1 MPTYDYKNLTCKN
14 GKCAETME
22 IFHGMNET
30 IENWVCESCGKEI
43 KVSKMLSG
51 NAGVHFKGSGF
62 FVNDYKKP
70 DSSLSTYMPREEGS
84 KKIF

>member
-1 MPTYDYKNLTCKN
+1 MPTYDYKNLTCQN
-14 GKCAETME
+14 DKCKSVIE
-22 IFHGMNET
+22 IFHSMSEEKT
-30 IENWVCESCGKEI
+30 EAICENCGKEI

-62 FVNDYKKP
+62 FVNDYKKH
-70 DSSLSTYMPREEGS
+70 DSSLNTYAPREEGS

>member
-14 GKCAETME
+14 DKCAKIIER
-22 IFHGMNET
+22 FHGMNET
-30 IENWVCESCGKEI
+30 LEETVCENCGKKI
-43 KVSKMLSG
+43 KIAKMLTG

-62 FVNDYKKP
+62 FVNDYKTH
-70 DSSLSTYMPREEGS
+70 DSSLNKYQPREKGS

>member
-22 IFHGMNET
+22 IFHSMSET
-30 IENWVCESCGKEI
+30 IENWVCENCGKEI

-62 FVNDYKKP
+62 FVNDYKRH
-70 DSSLSTYMPREEGS
+70 DSSLNTYMPREEGS

>member
-14 GKCAETME
+14 NKCKETME
-22 IFHGMNET
+22 IFHGMSET

-62 FVNDYKKP
+62 FVNDYKRP